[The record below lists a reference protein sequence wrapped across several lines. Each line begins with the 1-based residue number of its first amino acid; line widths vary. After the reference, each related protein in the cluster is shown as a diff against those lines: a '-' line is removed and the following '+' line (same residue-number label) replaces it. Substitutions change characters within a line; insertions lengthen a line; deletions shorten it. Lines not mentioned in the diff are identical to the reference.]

1 MKSSISLAKY
11 VVRYA
16 NKKGVAITH
25 LQLQKIL
32 YYINGYFLGVFG
44 EPAFYDD
51 IEAWKYG
58 PVVPYVYDYYRSYG
72 YLPLIQREDVQLDY
86 GDKEMRLLEY
96 VIDKKIKLPARE
108 LVGATYM
115 EKPWLL
121 HENEIDIKPIITQ
134 DEIKDYFMHSREVQ
148 EWKRMNYW

>member
-1 MKSSISLAKY
+1 MKNSIDLAKY

-25 LQLQKIL
+25 LQLQTIL
-32 YYINGYFLGVFG
+32 YYINGCFLGVFG

-72 YLPLIQREDVQLDY
+72 YLPLIQREDVQLNYNDE
-86 GDKEMRLLEY
+86 EMRLLDY
-96 VIDKKIKLPARE
+96 VIEMKMKLPARK
-108 LVGATYM
+108 LVGDTHM

-121 HENEIDIKPIITQ
+121 HKNEIDIKPFITQ
-134 DEIKDYFMHSREVQ
+134 DEIKDYFMYSREVQ
-148 EWKRMNYW
+148 EWKGMN